1 MENIGNEIFTGKVE
15 VISEVKNAMKYNF
28 NHNLETEIK
37 QAKEVAGD
45 LDWYKENGYEAI
57 LPVGISRESSDE
69 EIKKAVEKE
78 FSENEKNFEEIQREV
93 QKLLSK
99 HSLKLDSFFSAF
111 EYETPKSIQL
121 FFTAYGSGGG
131 YDLPDKVFVLMSDSI
146 QDIFETIIHETVHL
160 IIEKPLITKYNIPH
174 WQKEMLV
181 DILCESS
188 LLDGIYRKNQIQND
202 SEHISLD
209 YIEKMK
215 FNRKD
220 TLNYKPFL
228 K

>member
-1 MENIGNEIFTGKVE
+1 
-15 VISEVKNAMKYNF
+15 MKYIF
-28 NHNLETEIK
+28 NYSLETEVE
-37 QAKEVAGD
+37 QAKEVVGE
-45 LDWYKENGYEAI
+45 LEWYRENGYEVV
-57 LPVGISRESSDE
+57 LPVGIIKESSEE

-78 FSENEKNFEEIQREV
+78 HSKNKENFKKTQKEV
-93 QKLLSK
+93 QMLLNK
-99 HSLKLDSFFSAF
+99 HSLKLDSFFNAF
-111 EYETPKSIQL
+111 EYDTPSEIQL

-131 YDLPDKVFVLMSDSI
+131 YDLPDKIFILVSGFA
-146 QDIFETIIHETVHL
+146 QDVFETIIHETVHL
-160 IIEKPLITKYNIPH
+160 IIEKPLIEKYQIPH

-188 LLDGIYRKNQIQND
+188 LLDGVYGKNQIQND
-202 SEHISLD
+202 SESISLE

-220 TLNYKPFL
+220 TLNYKSFL